1 MNVKYVKS
9 GHLTKFWPSGKPD
22 GDRGQMHSKAIVV
35 VMMVVVVVV
44 VVVVMVV
51 VIEERGV
58 KRALRCAQQRSDVPL
73 ERGSHSSLRL
83 SLHETR

>member
-51 VIEERGV
+51 VMVVVVVVMMVVVV
-58 KRALRCAQQRSDVPL
+58 KWTAMSRVMRTV
-73 ERGSHSSLRL
+73 
-83 SLHETR
+83 